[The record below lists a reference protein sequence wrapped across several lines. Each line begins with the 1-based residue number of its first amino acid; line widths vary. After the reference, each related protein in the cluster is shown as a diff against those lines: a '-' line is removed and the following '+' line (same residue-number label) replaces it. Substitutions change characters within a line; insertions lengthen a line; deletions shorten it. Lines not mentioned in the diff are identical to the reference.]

1 MRIAICDD
9 EAICI
14 EQVSAAVARY
24 TAERADR
31 RTELD
36 AFSHPEDL
44 LEAAEKIGGYDVYIL
59 DVVMPTTNGITL
71 GAKLRDAGYNGKI
84 IYLTSSSEY
93 SLDAFSVRAF
103 DYIIKPIDEQR
114 FFNTLDEAAA
124 LISQK
129 KDKFIIVKTK
139 DRSIKLSFDSIVYAE
154 LSHRAIVYYL
164 SDGRAVESTSL
175 RGSFTDAVT
184 ELLAD
189 KRFYQ
194 CSVGM
199 LVNLDCITEIESGA
213 IVFGNTYRPFLGEKH
228 CRKLRSAW
236 SEYLFN

>member
-14 EQVSAAVARY
+14 EQVSAAVVRY
-24 TAERADR
+24 TAERSGRHA
-31 RTELD
+31 ELD
-36 AFSHPEDL
+36 SFSHPEDL
-44 LEAAEKIGGYDVYIL
+44 LEAAAKIGGYDVYIL
-59 DVVMPTTNGITL
+59 DVVMPTTNGIAL

-114 FFNTLDEAAA
+114 FFNTLDEATT
-124 LISQK
+124 LISPK
-129 KDKFIIVKTK
+129 KDKHIIVKTK

-175 RGSFTDAVT
+175 RGSFTDAVA